1 MHKWI
6 MFALFIAASAAAVVF
21 SITMIEPKEGA
32 EEEVGENE
40 LRFVL
45 SNFEFD
51 QQEYHVKLGETMNV
65 SMRNKEGIHGV
76 AIEGY
81 DIDIHAGDSVEVTF
95 DKPGTFELVCSVM
108 CGLGHAEMVAT
119 LVVE

>member
-6 MFALFIAASAAAVVF
+6 MFALFVVASTAAVVF
-21 SITMIEPKEGA
+21 SITLIEPKEGV
-32 EEEVGENE
+32 EEAVGENE

-45 SNFEFD
+45 TNYAFD

-65 SMRNKEGIHGV
+65 SIRNKEGIHGV
-76 AIEGY
+76 VIDGY
-81 DIDIHAGDSVEVTF
+81 DVDIRDGAPVEVTF
-95 DKPGTFELVCSVM
+95 DKPGKFELLCSVM

>member
-6 MFALFIAASAAAVVF
+6 MFAMFIAASAAAIVF
-21 SITMIEPKEGA
+21 SITLIEPKEGV

-51 QQEYHVKLGETMNV
+51 QQEYHVALGETMTV
-65 SMRNKEGIHGV
+65 SMKNANGVHGV
-76 AIEGY
+76 AIPDYG
-81 DIDIHAGDSVEVTF
+81 IDITEGDAVEVTF
-95 DKPGTFELVCSVM
+95 DQAGTFELECSIM